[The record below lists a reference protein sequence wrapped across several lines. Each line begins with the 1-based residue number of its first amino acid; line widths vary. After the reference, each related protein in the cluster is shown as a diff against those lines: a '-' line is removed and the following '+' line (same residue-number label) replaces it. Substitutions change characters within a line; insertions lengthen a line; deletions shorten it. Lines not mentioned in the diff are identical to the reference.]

1 MALYHTLSANVE
13 VTYIDPETFET
24 IVGHVSGNEGD
35 NIYIVRTDGNF
46 DIKKDVE
53 LTVNE

>member
-13 VTYIDPETFET
+13 VTYQDSETFET

-35 NIYIVRTDGNF
+35 NIYIIQTDGSF

-53 LTVNE
+53 LIVNE